1 MTRPNK
7 PDEIIALL
15 GLEPLPIE
23 GGMFAQSWRDADVSA
38 IYYLVVAPD
47 FSALH
52 RLDRIEI
59 FTYHAG
65 SAARMLL
72 LHPDGTVTRPV
83 LGVDLAAGE
92 RPQVVV
98 PAGVWQTTVTLGEWS
113 LLGTVV
119 VPPYTDESVEFG
131 DADQLAADFPE
142 LAAEVRAACRPS
154 TKDIQAGDG

>member
-1 MTRPNK
+1 MDHPA
-7 PDEIIALL
+7 EIAELL
-15 GLEPLPIE
+15 GLQPLPIE
-23 GGMFAQSWRDADVSA
+23 GGLFTQSWRDKDVSA
-38 IYYLVVAPD
+38 IYYLLVAPD

-52 RLDRIEI
+52 RLGRIEI

-113 LLGTVV
+113 LLGTIV
-119 VPPYTDESVEFG
+119 VPPYTGDSVEFG
-131 DADQLAADFPE
+131 DAAQLTTTFPALAEE
-142 LAAEVRAACRPS
+142 LRAVCRPS
-154 TKDIQAGDG
+154 T

>member
-1 MTRPNK
+1 MRNPQ
-7 PDEIIALL
+7 EIAAQL

-23 GGMFAQSWRDADVSA
+23 GGLFTQSWRDDDVSA

-47 FSALH
+47 FSRLH

-65 SAARMLL
+65 AAARMLL

-83 LGVDLAAGE
+83 LGIDFAAGE

-113 LLGTVV
+113 LLGTIV

-131 DADQLAADFPE
+131 DAATLCAQFPSVAPE
-142 LAAEVRAACRPS
+142 IREMS
-154 TKDIQAGDG
+154 

>member
-1 MTRPNK
+1 MDG
-7 PDEIIALL
+7 PDDIIELL

-23 GGMFAQSWRDADVSA
+23 GGMFAQSWRDEAASA
-38 IYYLVVAPD
+38 IYYLVIAPD
-47 FSALH
+47 FSRLH

-72 LHPDGTVTRPV
+72 LHPDGTATRPV
-83 LGVDLAAGE
+83 LGADLAAGQ

-98 PAGVWQTTVTLGEWS
+98 PAGVWQTTFTLGEWS

-119 VPPYTDESVEFG
+119 VPPYTDEAVEFG
-131 DADQLAADFPE
+131 NADQLAAAFPE
-142 LAAEVRAACRPS
+142 WADEVRAACHPS
-154 TKDIQAGDG
+154 TKDS

>member
-1 MTRPNK
+1 MPN
-7 PDEIIALL
+7 PREIAAQL

-23 GGMFAQSWRDADVSA
+23 GGLFTQSWRDEDVSA
-38 IYYLVVAPD
+38 IYYLLVAPD
-47 FSALH
+47 FSRLH

-83 LGVDLAAGE
+83 LGIDFAAGE
-92 RPQVVV
+92 RPQVIV

-113 LLGTVV
+113 LLGTIV

-131 DADQLAADFPE
+131 DAETLSAQFPSATTE
-142 LAAEVRAACRPS
+142 IRS
-154 TKDIQAGDG
+154 MS